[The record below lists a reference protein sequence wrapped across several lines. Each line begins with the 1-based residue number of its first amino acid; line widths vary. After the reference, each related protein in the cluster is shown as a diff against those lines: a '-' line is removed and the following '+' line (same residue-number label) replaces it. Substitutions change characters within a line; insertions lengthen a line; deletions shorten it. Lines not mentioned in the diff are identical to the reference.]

1 MKYKEYRFLKKL
13 YELSPQIDDE
23 QKYKSYFVNTVQD
36 KTKLSID
43 DVLSLATKLS
53 QDEFVSICKNK
64 EGAPERSGYIHLMR
78 ITYKGVSAMKEY
90 KTETIWNILRNIII
104 PAIVSIIVSFICA

>member
-64 EGAPERSGYIHLMR
+64 EGAPERSGYTPL
-78 ITYKGVSAMKEY
+78 YV
-90 KTETIWNILRNIII
+90 ILIKCI
-104 PAIVSIIVSFICA
+104 